1 MNIKVRKILDIFI
14 ATVVVLAVIL
24 VIFYHERQKRIE
36 YLFNAMSEGDVE
48 AAKTLLTKDSSLA
61 NAKSHKCKEYGWSPY
76 NWSPIFYLSIKK
88 DVNKNQVEIVKL
100 LIAKGANVKSKDEYA
115 KTALHYVNSKDIA
128 LLLLAHGADV
138 NACDGEGLTPLH
150 QAVKENRVKIAEL
163 LILKGADV
171 NARDKALWSPLHYV
185 RSKDAAKLLLSKGAD
200 INARTDGGLTPLH
213 TVFRWQRDKS
223 QERALIELVEFLIS
237 KGADVNARAD
247 SGETPL
253 KECLGW
259 AKSNNL
265 GTETTVEIEDLLRK
279 HGAKE

>member
-1 MNIKVRKILDIFI
+1 M
-14 ATVVVLAVIL
+14 
-24 VIFYHERQKRIE
+24 
-36 YLFNAMSEGDVE
+36 
-48 AAKTLLTKDSSLA
+48 
-61 NAKSHKCKEYGWSPY
+61 
-76 NWSPIFYLSIKK
+76 
-88 DVNKNQVEIVKL
+88 
-100 LIAKGANVKSKDEYA
+100 
-115 KTALHYVNSKDIA
+115 
-128 LLLLAHGADV
+128 
-138 NACDGEGLTPLH
+138 
-150 QAVKENRVKIAEL
+150 
-163 LILKGADV
+163 
-171 NARDKALWSPLHYV
+171 
-185 RSKDAAKLLLSKGAD
+185 
-200 INARTDGGLTPLH
+200 H